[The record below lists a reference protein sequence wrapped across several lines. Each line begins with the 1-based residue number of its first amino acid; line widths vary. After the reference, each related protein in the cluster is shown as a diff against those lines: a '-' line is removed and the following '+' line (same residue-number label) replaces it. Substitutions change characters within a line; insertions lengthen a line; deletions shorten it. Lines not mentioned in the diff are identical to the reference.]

1 MDIFY
6 RQVVN
11 WVYNKT
17 MNTIKL
23 KKGFTLVELL
33 VVIAIIG
40 ILATLLLLQLNV
52 ARAKARDTKRIG
64 DVTQIRTAIELYY
77 DSKGNYPAGITDA
90 LIGEFMA
97 TQKAPLDPTTGA
109 VYGYGVDV
117 ATGKYQVWTQL
128 EQQNAN
134 AFKTDA
140 DIPAGLPG
148 GTNGASEAGVGGKC
162 TAPGVGASDCVFDL
176 GVN

>member
-1 MDIFY
+1 
-6 RQVVN
+6 
-11 WVYNKT
+11 

-77 DSKGNYPAGITDA
+77 DAKGAYPPDLDPSIN
-90 LIGEFMA
+90 EFMA
-97 TQKAPLDPTTGA
+97 TQKAPVDPTTGSP
-109 VYGYGVDV
+109 YGYGIDV

-148 GTNGASEAGVGGKC
+148 GTNGAAEAGGTGGKC